1 MAKEGNY
8 WRPRLLRPPFTGR
21 WGRVLA
27 RFASGVVGGLSEVLR
42 FFFGAFL
49 AWARR
54 AAHGMARRR
63 RSSSSLAWAAVCTS
77 CATPAVLVAGPGPR
91 AQVRCQPAPRPA
103 AVGGPAGRPAQ
114 EALADQPRS
123 RRGAALLAIPAVVGC
138 ADAAH
143 AGERPKGASLCY
155 GAESTRDCGYYMSSY
170 STMAKVEAY
179 LERQAEEKERSEK
192 AKAEK
197 AEAALKERK
206 SAERPEVVTSSTK

>member
-27 RFASGVVGGLSEVLR
+27 RFASGVVGGLSEGR
-42 FFFGAFL
+42 IARRI
-49 AWARR
+49 AKKNPRTKDSWARR

-123 RRGAALLAIPAVVGC
+123 RRGAALLAIPAVVPPG
-138 ADAAH
+138 
-143 AGERPKGASLCY
+143 GIGSRL
-155 GAESTRDCGYYMSSY
+155 R
-170 STMAKVEAY
+170 
-179 LERQAEEKERSEK
+179 
-192 AKAEK
+192 
-197 AEAALKERK
+197 
-206 SAERPEVVTSSTK
+206 

>member
-1 MAKEGNY
+1 
-8 WRPRLLRPPFTGR
+8 
-21 WGRVLA
+21 
-27 RFASGVVGGLSEVLR
+27 
-42 FFFGAFL
+42 
-49 AWARR
+49 
-54 AAHGMARRR
+54 MARRR

-91 AQVRCQPAPRPA
+91 
-103 AVGGPAGRPAQ
+103 AQ